1 MNDYD
6 RIRAM
11 GATGPQDR
19 RRKPDWV
26 VRMATIL
33 SIVSWA
39 VAVAVWAVL
48 ESASPDREFRFI
60 TSFLSQVHDAE
71 IHIRD
76 YWSEPLLQTA
86 FILLVVAM
94 LVCIAA
100 FFFNKMRMKR
110 KTDKYKKSI
119 MIIGGVTVLG
129 VVLFL
134 LRFGLPF

>member
-1 MNDYD
+1 
-6 RIRAM
+6 
-11 GATGPQDR
+11 
-19 RRKPDWV
+19 
-26 VRMATIL
+26 
-33 SIVSWA
+33 
-39 VAVAVWAVL
+39 
-48 ESASPDREFRFI
+48 
-60 TSFLSQVHDAE
+60 LSQVHDAE